1 MPLTILQ
8 VKLHSR
14 SIGNLAQPDVQ
25 ILSLAGLKEKDIV
38 AVIQLGEL
46 VELVQAG
53 FGVEFGILP
62 AMRKHRGNI
71 V

>member
-8 VKLHSR
+8 VKLDSR
-14 SIGNLAQPDVQ
+14 SIRNLAQPDVQ
-25 ILSLAGLKEKDIV
+25 ILSLAGLEEQDIV
-38 AVIQLGEL
+38 AVVQLGEFI
-46 VELVQAG
+46 ELVQAG

-62 AMRKHRGNI
+62 AVRKHRGNI